1 MEKYVTIL
9 IIYAAALVFTTVL
22 KPYIKNDK

>member
-1 MEKYVTIL
+1 MENYITIL
-9 IIYAAALVFTTVL
+9 MIYAAALIFTTVL